1 MGKRAQRDRE
11 DIFLY
16 LNREAGTAI
25 AIAADD
31 RLADMTGILEE
42 NPLAGVKAGRLESQ
56 RKLVVPHFPFIIIY
70 VAEKEHVRIPHR
82 QENRLSVPETLIS
95 PLLRPVKTRHIPL

>member
-1 MGKRAQRDRE
+1 MTVRVEWEKRAQRYRE

-16 LNREAGTAI
+16 LNREAGAEV

-31 RLADMTGILEE
+31 RLAGITGILEE

-56 RKLVVPHFPFIIIY
+56 RKLVVPHFPFIIVY
-70 VAEKEHVRIPHR
+70 VAEKEHV
-82 QENRLSVPETLIS
+82 LI
-95 PLLRPVKTRHIPL
+95 LRVLHTARKIASQYRKR